1 MKIAPREL
9 NLLGATLAVV
19 LLGLTYLALEPKVQ
33 EWAEFRDQREEWLAR
48 RDSAQKL
55 LDSRGAVEARL
66 AEFRQGL
73 PVFAAGKK
81 AEAELMRSLEQM
93 VSQQG
98 LTLTR
103 REPSA
108 EREAGDLYETS
119 ITCYWEGDLPALVN
133 FLYAQQSQGVVSD
146 VRQLSV
152 QPAGGKDVPAGR
164 LKGTFTMDYAY
175 RREAGA
181 TESKSEPAGP
191 VPAAVAEPTRT
202 EQP

>member
-1 MKIAPREL
+1 MKIAAREL

-19 LLGLTYLALEPKVQ
+19 VLALTYLALEPKFQ
-33 EWAEFRDQREEWLAR
+33 EWAEFRTQREDLRER
-48 RDSAQKL
+48 RAAAQQL
-55 LDSRGAVEARL
+55 LDSRADVEARL

-73 PVFAAGKK
+73 PAFAAGKK
-81 AEAELMRSLEQM
+81 AESELMRGLDQL
-93 VSQQG
+93 VAQHG

-103 REPSA
+103 REPGA

-119 ITCYWEGDLPALVN
+119 ITCYWEGDLAALVH
-133 FLYAQQSQGVVSD
+133 FLHAQQSQGAVSD
-146 VRQLSV
+146 MRQLSV
-152 QPAGGKDVPAGR
+152 QPAGGQGVPEGR

-181 TESKSEPAGP
+181 LEPKPDAAAP
-191 VPAAVAEPTRT
+191 APAAEA

>member
-1 MKIAPREL
+1 MKIAAREL
-9 NLLGATLAVV
+9 NLLGLTLAVV
-19 LLGLTYLALEPKVQ
+19 LLALTYVALKPEFQ
-33 EWAEFRDQREEWLAR
+33 EWAEFRAQREDLLAR
-48 RDSAQKL
+48 RAAAELL
-55 LDSRGAVEARL
+55 LDSRETVEARL

-81 AEAELMRSLEQM
+81 AEAELMRALEQM

-103 REPSA
+103 REPGD

-119 ITCYWEGDLPALVN
+119 ITCYWEGELPALVN
-133 FLYAQQSQGVVSD
+133 FLYAQQSQGAVSD
-146 VRQLSV
+146 MRQLSV
-152 QPAGGKDVPAGR
+152 QPVGGPGVPEGR

-181 TESKSEPAGP
+181 TETPPETAGAPPAAEPA
-191 VPAAVAEPTRT
+191 
-202 EQP
+202 QP

>member
-1 MKIAPREL
+1 VKIAAREL
-9 NLLGATLAVV
+9 NLLGITVAVV
-19 LLGLTYLALEPKVQ
+19 LLALTYLALEPKFQ
-33 EWAEFRDQREEWLAR
+33 EWAEFGSQREDLLAR
-48 RDSAQKL
+48 RETAQQL
-55 LDSRGAVEARL
+55 LDSREAVDARL

-81 AEAELMRSLEQM
+81 AESELMPALEKM
-93 VSQQG
+93 VSQHG

-103 REPSA
+103 RNADA

-119 ITCYWEGDLPALVN
+119 ITCDWEGDLTALVK
-133 FLYAQQSQGVVSD
+133 FLYDQQSQGAVSD

-152 QPAGGKDVPAGR
+152 QPAGGQNVPAGR

-181 TESKSEPAGP
+181 TESKPEAASP
-191 VPAAVAEPTRT
+191 VPVAEAA
-202 EQP
+202 QP